1 MVEDQTFITKEGL
14 SKLKDELEQLKNVKR
29 KEVAKRILEAK
40 ELGDLSENA
49 EYADAKEEQAF
60 LEGRILEIEAIIRS
74 AKIIEKDNNSR
85 IVQIGSEIQ
94 VKGNG
99 EERQFTI
106 VGSNDADPARGYISN
121 ESPMGRAFIGKRPGE
136 NVEIIAPKGKINY
149 EVVAIS

>member
-14 SKLKDELEQLKNVKR
+14 SKLKDELDQLKNVKR